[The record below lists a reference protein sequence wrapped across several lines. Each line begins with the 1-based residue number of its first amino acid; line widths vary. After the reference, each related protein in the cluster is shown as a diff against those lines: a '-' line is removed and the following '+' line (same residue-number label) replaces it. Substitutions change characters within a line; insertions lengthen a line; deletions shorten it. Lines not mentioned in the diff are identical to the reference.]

1 MPPMV
6 ISASARTDIPAFYG
20 EWFMNRV
27 RAGFV
32 DVKSP
37 FSAKVS
43 RVSLLPQDVHAIVFW
58 SKNYAP
64 FLQYLPELD
73 ARGLDA
79 YFHITVNGYTADPAT
94 RIMESHVPQAAAVLP
109 GIRFLA
115 ERYSIK
121 HVIWRYHPITFTQL
135 TTTDWHI
142 LRFTE
147 LCQSLEG
154 LTRTC
159 VVGFH
164 DSMVKVDR
172 NMALLPPELHPFEP
186 PREEQAALVQ
196 ELAAIAANHG
206 IWIQTC
212 AEDFAVAG
220 VVSRGACVNRELL
233 DELWPHKAHPMSL
246 YPSREECG
254 CYTNRDIG
262 GYETCPH
269 GCAYCYA
276 VVSRKIALGRYKAHD
291 PVNDTRNAPY
301 KEPTT

>member
-1 MPPMV
+1 M
-6 ISASARTDIPAFYG
+6 
-20 EWFMNRV
+20 
-27 RAGFV
+27 
-32 DVKSP
+32 
-37 FSAKVS
+37 
-43 RVSLLPQDVHAIVFW
+43 
-58 SKNYAP
+58 
-64 FLQYLPELD
+64 
-73 ARGLDA
+73 
-79 YFHITVNGYTADPAT
+79 
-94 RIMESHVPQAAAVLP
+94 
-109 GIRFLA
+109 

-121 HVIWRYHPITFTQL
+121 HVIWRHHPITFTQL

-196 ELAAIAANHG
+196 QLAAIAANHG

-291 PVNDTRNAPY
+291 PVNDTCNAPY